1 MPRGLNFYIFLA
13 VVAFW
18 IGGAVVR
25 KLREQAQKKRSQDAR
40 RQREEDILRT
50 GRDPQKAAPTP
61 EAALELRQQRAVES
75 RRTSELEELRRRRAG
90 ADRPAPAPS
99 EAPTGIVIQIPGVAA
114 PIVIKAIPRGPG
126 LAPAR
131 GTLVPPA
138 PAQRGPRQRPGPK
151 RKQRTAAA
159 TVSPA
164 SAAGDSAS
172 ATVFRAPAATP
183 AQSASATGSL
193 GFSAAFVPPRT
204 PEEWRRAIILREVLA
219 TPLGLREPGA
229 SVTPVL

>member
-25 KLREQAQKKRSQDAR
+25 KLREQAQKKRAIDAR

-99 EAPTGIVIQIPGVAA
+99 EAPAGIVIQIPGVAA

-131 GTLVPPA
+131 GTPVPPPAA
-138 PAQRGPRQRPGPK
+138 PQRATRQRPGSK
-151 RKQRTAAA
+151 RKPRPSTTTPMIEPAPADAAE
-159 TVSPA
+159 S
-164 SAAGDSAS
+164 
-172 ATVFRAPAATP
+172 TVFRAAAATP
-183 AQSASATGSL
+183 AQSTGLS
-193 GFSAAFVPPRT
+193 GPDAVFEAPRT
-204 PEEWRRAIILREVLA
+204 PAEWRRAMILREVLG
-219 TPLGLREPGA
+219 TPVGMREPG
-229 SVTPVL
+229 SGPGPMG